1 MVLKYFFDLQKY
13 KKQVEHIFESPMNLD
28 TFTKMIYMKRRIKYI
43 FVVLSLVSFL
53 SSGQTR
59 IDSISKPMGL
69 IQPKY
74 LKKGDSIMIVASAGI
89 LINRNEIIDEAQ
101 KLAESWGLKVFIGDH
116 VFNQNNHF
124 AGTDKERTSDF
135 QKALDNPSIKAIWCA
150 RGGYGSG
157 RILDKLDYTKFR
169 ASPKWIVG
177 YSDITAF
184 HSHIHNLGF
193 QTIHA
198 MMATSLSFNLE
209 ETEQSIET
217 FRKALFG
224 EELSYKI
231 SSSKYNKIGE
241 SEGILAGGNLSILQ
255 NMLGSVSQLNTDG
268 HILFI
273 EEIGEY
279 KYHIDRMLRGL
290 KRAGYF
296 KKLNAVIVGDMS
308 LIKKNSTPWGSS
320 IEQLILDAIPNNIPV
335 IFDFPAGHEADNRAL
350 ILGKNTLLTIH
361 KKTIQLSF
369 NKQ

>member
-1 MVLKYFFDLQKY
+1 
-13 KKQVEHIFESPMNLD
+13 MNLD
-28 TFTKMIYMKRRIKYI
+28 TFTKIIFMRKRIKSV
-43 FVVLSLVSFL
+43 FVVLFFISFL
-53 SSGQTR
+53 SFGQKKN
-59 IDSISKPMGL
+59 DSISKHMKL
-69 IQPKY
+69 VQPNY
-74 LKKGDSIMIVASAGI
+74 LNEGDSIVILAPAGI
-89 LINRNEIIDEAQ
+89 LIQREKIINQAKE
-101 KLAESWGLKVFIGDH
+101 LAESWGLKVIISEH

-124 AGTDKERTSDF
+124 SGTDKERASEF

-157 RILDKLDYTKFR
+157 RILDKLDYSKFKE
-169 ASPKWIVG
+169 SPKWIVG

-184 HSHIHNLGF
+184 HSHIQNLGF

-198 MMATSLSFNLE
+198 MMATSLSFNPE

-231 SSSKYNKIGE
+231 SSSEYNKIGE
-241 SEGILAGGNLSILQ
+241 AEGILVGGNLSILQ

-268 HILFI
+268 SILFI

-296 KKLNAVIVGDMS
+296 DNCKGLIIGGMS
-308 LIKKNSTPWGSS
+308 NIKKNTTPWGSS
-320 IEQLILDAIPNNIPV
+320 IEQLILDVIEEFDFPV
-335 IFDFPAGHEADNRAL
+335 LFNFPAGHETDNRAL
-350 ILGKNTLLTIH
+350 IFGKSIKMNIKSTTSEIIF
-361 KKTIQLSF
+361 K
-369 NKQ
+369 

>member
-1 MVLKYFFDLQKY
+1 
-13 KKQVEHIFESPMNLD
+13 MNLD
-28 TFTKMIYMKRRIKYI
+28 TFTKIIFMKRRIKSV
-43 FVVLSLVSFL
+43 FVVLFFISILSF
-53 SSGQTR
+53 GQTKN
-59 IDSISKPMGL
+59 DSISKRMKL
-69 IQPKY
+69 VQPKY
-74 LKKGDSIMIVASAGI
+74 LEAGDSIAIIAPAGI
-89 LINRNEIIDEAQ
+89 LIKRENIINEAKE
-101 KLAESWGLKVFIGDH
+101 LAESWGLKVIIGDH

-124 AGTDKERTSDF
+124 SGTDEERTSDF
-135 QKALDNPSIKAIWCA
+135 QNALDNPSIKAIWCA

-184 HSHIHNLGF
+184 HCHIHNLGF

-198 MMATSLSFNLE
+198 MMATSLLFDSK
-209 ETEQSIET
+209 ETKQSIET

-231 SSSKYNKIGE
+231 SSSGYNKIGE
-241 SEGILAGGNLSILQ
+241 SEGILVGGNLSILQ

-279 KYHIDRMLRGL
+279 KYHIDRMLQSL

-296 KKLNAVIVGDMS
+296 DNCKGLIVGDMS
-308 LIKKNSTPWGSS
+308 NIKKNTTAWGSS
-320 IEQLILDAIPNNIPV
+320 IEQLILDVVEEFDFPV
-335 IFDFPAGHEADNRAL
+335 CFNFPAGHIHDNRAL
-350 ILGKNTLLTIH
+350 VFGTKASLVVTSKQATLSYH
-361 KKTIQLSF
+361 KTY
-369 NKQ
+369 N